1 MPVAGPPSPAGPRA
15 IVAEEPAP
23 VGDVTSRCE
32 QRLLAELE
40 RLRACVPNGADPALA
55 AMVHAADEV
64 AADWRERVQEVERSR
79 RRLDDATTAAAGG
92 RERLV
97 ALLAVI
103 GRFAPARS
111 EATAE
116 DATADDAGSDE
127 PCDAASVA
135 PGDCPL
141 PIGPSHLGPG
151 RRGWFGARRQ
161 AVRPDTGDD
170 DDARP
175 RASGADPSHRRDE
188 LAPDLLGGGPMAP
201 GPRALGPAPAA
212 TSGPHGSAR
221 GGGWVGRAVHLLGPF
236 QRLRHGH
243 PLDTR
248 NGAKSFR
255 VLKYLLAHRHQPI
268 MKDVLI
274 DLFWPD
280 CDFDSVGRNLHQA
293 IYTLRKLLRDGG
305 PDRPYVV
312 FENDAYLLDP
322 ALSIWCDAEEMEA
335 GAAAGRSAE
344 QAGDLQA
351 AAAAYERAA
360 ACYAGEYLADSPYE
374 EWALTERER
383 LRLLYVDVANRLGE
397 LRLGM
402 GDVEAAAAVS
412 RQLLRHESCDEE
424 AHRRLIRCYGAA
436 GHRTMVV
443 RQYRAYVECAE
454 RMYGVGPSP
463 ATTRLYESLI
473 AD

>member
-1 MPVAGPPSPAGPRA
+1 VRGDACTVEPAGPVTRLTD
-15 IVAEEPAP
+15 VAS
-23 VGDVTSRCE
+23 GCE
-32 QRLLAELE
+32 QRLRLLSELE
-40 RLRACVPNGADPALA
+40 RLRACVPASADPALA
-55 AMVHAADEV
+55 AMVHAAGEV
-64 AADWRERVQEVERSR
+64 AVDWNEREREVERRR
-79 RRLDDATTAAAGG
+79 RRLDQAMAAAVGG

-103 GRFAPARS
+103 ARFAPVNS
-111 EATAE
+111 EAPASGE
-116 DATADDAGSDE
+116 APAPGEATVAGSTVA
-127 PCDAASVA
+127 DAAAEVPA
-135 PGDCPL
+135 VECPMAVDRA
-141 PIGPSHLGPG
+141 HVGPG

-161 AVRPDTGDD
+161 AVRLDQRDD
-170 DDARP
+170 GL
-175 RASGADPSHRRDE
+175 ASELVGGG
-188 LAPDLLGGGPMAP
+188 LAPGSA
-201 GPRALGPAPAA
+201 GPRALGPGPARA
-212 TSGPHGSAR
+212 SDPQDGAGA
-221 GGGWVGRAVHLLGPF
+221 VDLAVHLLGPF
-236 QRLRHGH
+236 QLLRHGR

-322 ALSIWCDAEEMEA
+322 TLSIWCDAEEMEA
-335 GAAAGRSAE
+335 GAAAGRAAE
-344 QAGDLQA
+344 QAGDVLA
-351 AAAAYERAA
+351 AASTYERAS

-374 EWALTERER
+374 EWALSERER

-412 RQLLRHESCDEE
+412 RQLLRHETCDEE

-454 RMYGVGPSP
+454 RMYGVGPAP
-463 ATTRLYESLI
+463 ETTRLYESLI

>member
-1 MPVAGPPSPAGPRA
+1 
-15 IVAEEPAP
+15 
-23 VGDVTSRCE
+23 
-32 QRLLAELE
+32 
-40 RLRACVPNGADPALA
+40 
-55 AMVHAADEV
+55 
-64 AADWRERVQEVERSR
+64 
-79 RRLDDATTAAAGG
+79 
-92 RERLV
+92 
-97 ALLAVI
+97 
-103 GRFAPARS
+103 
-111 EATAE
+111 
-116 DATADDAGSDE
+116 
-127 PCDAASVA
+127 
-135 PGDCPL
+135 
-141 PIGPSHLGPG
+141 
-151 RRGWFGARRQ
+151 
-161 AVRPDTGDD
+161 
-170 DDARP
+170 
-175 RASGADPSHRRDE
+175 
-188 LAPDLLGGGPMAP
+188 
-201 GPRALGPAPAA
+201 
-212 TSGPHGSAR
+212 
-221 GGGWVGRAVHLLGPF
+221 VHLLGPF
-236 QRLRHGH
+236 QLLRHGH

-280 CDFDSVGRNLHQA
+280 CDFESVGRNLHQA

-322 ALSIWCDAEEMEA
+322 GLSIWCDAEEMEA

-344 QAGDLQA
+344 QAGDLLA
-351 AAAAYERAA
+351 AAAAYERAT

-374 EWALTERER
+374 EWALTDRER
-383 LRLLYVDVANRLGE
+383 LRLLYVEAANRLGE

-412 RQLLRHESCDEE
+412 RQLLRHESCDED

-463 ATTRLYESLI
+463 ETTRLYESLI

>member
-1 MPVAGPPSPAGPRA
+1 M
-15 IVAEEPAP
+15 
-23 VGDVTSRCE
+23 
-32 QRLLAELE
+32 
-40 RLRACVPNGADPALA
+40 
-55 AMVHAADEV
+55 
-64 AADWRERVQEVERSR
+64 
-79 RRLDDATTAAAGG
+79 
-92 RERLV
+92 
-97 ALLAVI
+97 
-103 GRFAPARS
+103 
-111 EATAE
+111 
-116 DATADDAGSDE
+116 
-127 PCDAASVA
+127 
-135 PGDCPL
+135 
-141 PIGPSHLGPG
+141 
-151 RRGWFGARRQ
+151 
-161 AVRPDTGDD
+161 
-170 DDARP
+170 
-175 RASGADPSHRRDE
+175 
-188 LAPDLLGGGPMAP
+188 
-201 GPRALGPAPAA
+201 
-212 TSGPHGSAR
+212 SGPHGSA
-221 GGGWVGRAVHLLGPF
+221 GDGSVDLAVHLLGPF
-236 QRLRHGH
+236 QLLRHGH

>member
-1 MPVAGPPSPAGPRA
+1 V
-15 IVAEEPAP
+15 
-23 VGDVTSRCE
+23 
-32 QRLLAELE
+32 
-40 RLRACVPNGADPALA
+40 
-55 AMVHAADEV
+55 
-64 AADWRERVQEVERSR
+64 
-79 RRLDDATTAAAGG
+79 
-92 RERLV
+92 
-97 ALLAVI
+97 
-103 GRFAPARS
+103 
-111 EATAE
+111 
-116 DATADDAGSDE
+116 
-127 PCDAASVA
+127 
-135 PGDCPL
+135 
-141 PIGPSHLGPG
+141 
-151 RRGWFGARRQ
+151 
-161 AVRPDTGDD
+161 
-170 DDARP
+170 
-175 RASGADPSHRRDE
+175 
-188 LAPDLLGGGPMAP
+188 DL
-201 GPRALGPAPAA
+201 
-212 TSGPHGSAR
+212 
-221 GGGWVGRAVHLLGPF
+221 AVHLLGSF
-236 QRLRHGH
+236 QLLRRGH

-322 ALSIWCDAEEMEA
+322 GLSIWCDAEEMEA

-344 QAGDLQA
+344 QAGDLLA
-351 AAAAYERAA
+351 AVAAYERST

-383 LRLLYVDVANRLGE
+383 LRLLYVEVANRLGE

-412 RQLLRHESCDEE
+412 RQLLRHESCDED

-463 ATTRLYESLI
+463 ETTRLYESLI

>member
-1 MPVAGPPSPAGPRA
+1 M
-15 IVAEEPAP
+15 AEPWA
-23 VGDVTSRCE
+23 
-32 QRLLAELE
+32 AELS
-40 RLRACVPNGADPALA
+40 D
-55 AMVHAADEV
+55 AADV
-64 AADWRERVQEVERSR
+64 AAG
-79 RRLDDATTAAAGG
+79 AGLG
-92 RERLV
+92 L
-97 ALLAVI
+97 
-103 GRFAPARS
+103 GGPA
-111 EATAE
+111 
-116 DATADDAGSDE
+116 
-127 PCDAASVA
+127 
-135 PGDCPL
+135 
-141 PIGPSHLGPG
+141 HLGPG

-161 AVRPDTGDD
+161 AVRPDPSDHD
-170 DDARP
+170 AARP
-175 RASGADPSHRRDE
+175 GGSGADPSHRRDE
-188 LAPDLLGGGPMAP
+188 LAPDQ
-201 GPRALGPAPAA
+201 
-212 TSGPHGSAR
+212 AR
-221 GGGWVGRAVHLLGPF
+221 VAVSCSVDLAVHLLGPF
-236 QRLRHGH
+236 QLLRHGH

-322 ALSIWCDAEEMEA
+322 GLSIWCDAEEMEA

-344 QAGDLQA
+344 QAGDLLA
-351 AAAAYERAA
+351 AVAAYERST

-383 LRLLYVDVANRLGE
+383 LRLLYVEVANRLGE

-412 RQLLRHESCDEE
+412 RQLLRHESCDED

-463 ATTRLYESLI
+463 ETTRLYESLI